1 MTHGS
6 LFSGIGGFDLAA
18 EWMGWTNVLNC
29 EIDEFCRKVLKYHFP
44 NSKQYADIRTTD
56 FTVWRNRIDVL
67 TGGFPCQPFSVA
79 GKRKGTDDDRYLWPE
94 MLRAI
99 REIRPRWIVGE
110 NVYGLVNWSD
120 GMVLEQVCADLENE
134 GYEVQPFVIPA
145 CAVNA
150 PHRRDRVWIVAHSTD
165 TRFED
170 MPRRADAAD
179 ADRLAAHS
187 GSDRLGQRAREQKP
201 LAERQRTADVG
212 DDGAQ
217 GCVADAECIGRYEGG
232 VYDGVVAEPQQ
243 GACRAIQYG
252 RANSASDGWRNWPT
266 ESPVRGGNDGL
277 SERLD
282 GITVPAWCRES
293 IKAYGNAVV
302 PQLVKVI
309 FEAIEEYEKIYS
321 LLDAPHD

>member
-1 MTHGS
+1 MTHAS

-29 EIDEFCRKVLKYHFP
+29 EIDEFCRKILKYHFP
-44 NSKQYADIRTTD
+44 NAIQYADIRTTD
-56 FTVWRNRIDVL
+56 FTVWRDRIDVL
-67 TGGFPCQPFSVA
+67 TGGFPCQPFSLA

-110 NVYGLVNWSD
+110 NVYGLINWSD

-145 CAVNA
+145 CAVGA
-150 PHRRDRVWIVAHSTD
+150 PHRRDRVWITGH
-165 TRFED
+165 
-170 MPRRADAAD
+170 RADAGVQNMREQPKSTD
-179 ADRLAAHS
+179 ADHDAADTDGYRFGEWANKQES
-187 GSDRLGQRAREQKP
+187 FAQRQGAADSCIHGP
-201 LAERQRTADVG
+201 QR
-212 DDGAQ
+212 
-217 GCVADAECIGRYEGG
+217 DAANAWRNGRYEIGIH
-232 VYDGVVAEPQQ
+232 DELLAQSSQ
-243 GACRAIQYG
+243 GTGRTVESG
-252 RANSASDGWRNWPT
+252 RANSSFDGWRGFPT
-266 ESPVRGGNDGL
+266 ESPIRGGNDGL

-282 GITVPAWCRES
+282 GITVPAWCRGS

-309 FEAIEEYEKIYS
+309 FEAIEEYETRCFI
-321 LLDAPHD
+321 

>member
-29 EIDEFCRKVLKYHFP
+29 EINEFCRKILKYHFP
-44 NSKQYADIRTTD
+44 NAKQYSDIQTTD
-56 FTVWRNRIDVL
+56 FTVWRGRVDVL
-67 TGGFPCQPFSVA
+67 TGGFPCQPFSLA
-79 GKRKGTDDDRYLWPE
+79 GKRKGTEDDRYLWPE

-99 REIRPRWIVGE
+99 RSIRPRWIVGE

-120 GMVLEQVCADLENE
+120 GMVLEQVCADLEDE

-145 CAVNA
+145 CAVGA
-150 PHRRDRVWIVAHSTD
+150 PHRRDRVWIVAHSAD

-170 MPRRADAAD
+170 MPRRAESAD
-179 ADRLAAHS
+179 AYRHAANPD
-187 GSDRLGQRAREQKP
+187 GYRLGQRANKQESFAK
-201 LAERQRTADVG
+201 RQGTADIGG
-212 DDGAQ
+212 DVQIGVTTNASGILLQ
-217 GCVADAECIGRYEGG
+217 GCAARPRDVQPRRSDNWT
-232 VYDGVVAEPQQ
+232 
-243 GACRAIQYG
+243 
-252 RANSASDGWRNWPT
+252 NSSFDRWREFPT
-266 ESPVRGGNDGL
+266 ESPVRSGNDGL
-277 SERLD
+277 SELLD

-309 FEAIEEYEKIYS
+309 FEAI
-321 LLDAPHD
+321 